1 REANKREREKK
12 KKKMQ
17 GRHETIIHSVKDP
30 PSLCL
35 VHKQSKLCSF
45 HTYRACQHARH
56 KRALTCRGLRHLHRR
71 MGARRTE
78 IICKKL
84 LTEPSTPGSHKLVI
98 PERGENLG
106 LHVHGR
112 IASRGPW
119 DERIHSPSETDVIE
133 ETSPHFEQS
142 TRLDHVLTAMARQQ
156 SKRSLS
162 GSFIVVPPS
171 RKGEMEAFKWL
182 KSMSN
187 VYGPSLILLVGLGYW
202 IQGFRC
208 FPWFAVNFY
217 FKDVLTVDPGTL
229 QIVQNTVNIPMVAKP
244 VYGIVSD
251 AVYIRGAHR
260 VPYLVI
266 GGFLQALSWG
276 TIAFLPGG
284 SSSISI
290 VAILLALS
298 NLGASMVDV
307 ANDALVAEC
316 AKMKKSTGELQS
328 FAWLST
334 AAGGVLGNLIAAFS
348 LSRADFRLMFSM
360 FGMLLVCQAGKLMAV
375 NEGTFGLRIPQAANE
390 AIEKRIE
397 SEEMRSVKLLPSRRS
412 RYERSQYAL
421 AFETA
426 ENSWRRSSIEAQRVS
441 YANMNSAEEVGW
453 RQSTG
458 IEAISPDYTSVHR
471 ARSEALSVQSDP
483 AKVGGMRQQF
493 TELIDL
499 VKKPEI
505 FFPMSWFMASYAMI
519 PTLAGTM
526 FFFQTQHLKIDPSV
540 VGMAKVMGQVGLMGG
555 SALYSRYL
563 KGMPLRK
570 LLGSIQV
577 LLCMC
582 MMFDILLVKRMNLGL
597 GIPDAVL
604 VMGASAFVDAI
615 NQFKIL
621 PFMVLLAQLCPA
633 GSEGSLLAAF
643 MSAQCLATII
653 SGYMGVS
660 LASML
665 HITCDD
671 FSELPTGIV
680 VQAMAALLPLLWISF
695 IPDESRSGNA
705 QQDGKSSD

>member
-1 REANKREREKK
+1 
-12 KKKMQ
+12 MQ
-17 GRHETIIHSVKDP
+17 GRHGAFIHSVKDP
-30 PSLCL
+30 PSPYCL
-35 VHKQSKLCSF
+35 LPRQSRLCSY
-45 HTYRACQHARH
+45 HTHRAGQHAH
-56 KRALTCRGLRHLHRR
+56 PKHSIICRSFRTGLRRPLLK
-71 MGARRTE
+71 RTE
-78 IICKKL
+78 INCKKL
-84 LTEPSTPGSHKLVI
+84 LTDAPSGSHKLVVY
-98 PERGENLG
+98 RKGEKLVRHKG
-106 LHVHGR
+106 LHAHGQVS
-112 IASRGPW
+112 SRTTW
-119 DERIHSPSETDVIE
+119 DKRVFHTPAEIEVLEFELSSPDS
-133 ETSPHFEQS
+133 EQS
-142 TRLDHVLTAMARQQ
+142 TRLVDHVLKSIARQQ
-156 SKRSLS
+156 SKRALS
-162 GSFIVVPPS
+162 SFTIAPSPPQQ
-171 RKGEMEAFKWL
+171 GEIAALKWL
-182 KSMSN
+182 KGMGN
-187 VYGPSLILLVGLGYW
+187 VYGPSLMLLVGLGYW

-229 QIVQNTVNIPMVAKP
+229 QMVQNTVNIPMVAKP

-251 AVYIRGAHR
+251 TVYIRGAHR

-290 VAILLALS
+290 IAILLALS

-334 AAGGVLGNLIAAFS
+334 AAGGVLGNLIASFS
-348 LSRADFRLMFSM
+348 LSRADFRLLFSM
-360 FGMLLVCQAGKLMAV
+360 FGMLLVCQAGKSMGV
-375 NEGTFGLRIPQAANE
+375 NEGLFGLRMPHSTDAE
-390 AIEKRIE
+390 IEQRIE
-397 SEEMRSVKLLPSRRS
+397 SVETKPLNLLPSRIS
-412 RYERSQYAL
+412 RYESSQYAL
-421 AFETA
+421 AFKTTECA
-426 ENSWRRSSIEAQRVS
+426 
-441 YANMNSAEEVGW
+441 W
-453 RQSTG
+453 RQSSMEAKRVGYATMESIGKGGLRQVG
-458 IEAISPDYTSVHR
+458 IETVRPDYATVHR
-471 ARSEALSVQSDP
+471 ARSEALVAQAEPS
-483 AKVGGMRQQF
+483 KVSGMRQQF
-493 TELIDL
+493 MELIDL
-499 VKKPEI
+499 VKKPQI
-505 FFPMSWFMASYAMI
+505 LYPLSWFMASYAMI

-555 SALYSRYL
+555 SALYSKYL
-563 KGMPLRK
+563 KGVPLRK

-582 MMFDILLVKRMNLGL
+582 MMFDILLVKRMNVEL

-604 VMGASAFVDAI
+604 VLGASAFVDAL

-621 PFMVLLAQLCPA
+621 PFMVLLGQLCPA

-643 MSAQCLATII
+643 MSVQCLATII

-671 FSELPTGIV
+671 FSELSTGIV
-680 VQAMAALLPLLWISF
+680 VQSMAALLPLLWISF
-695 IPDESRSGNA
+695 IPDESRSVNG
-705 QQDGKSSD
+705 QEDGKRK

>member
-1 REANKREREKK
+1 
-12 KKKMQ
+12 MQ

-316 AKMKKSTGELQS
+316 AKMKKST
-328 FAWLST
+328 
-334 AAGGVLGNLIAAFS
+334 
-348 LSRADFRLMFSM
+348 
-360 FGMLLVCQAGKLMAV
+360 GKLMAV